1 VVSYRTPGVYR
12 VERFPAPPQPLR
24 TGVPAFLG
32 YTTGG
37 RRLEPVALELVA
49 ELEAVFGKQPP
60 VGYLHEAVRLFFAN
74 GGRHCVVV
82 ALDETVQPEETV
94 THALT
99 ALKAVDDV
107 DLICAPD
114 LFRAR
119 PPGELPSLPPDP
131 TRVRV
136 LQRLV
141 LDHCDRL
148 GNRFAVL
155 DSLPNAGLGT
165 VLEQRRR
172 LVDEPPPLESAIGPG
187 ANGALYYPWVRPLG
201 QDGPTGFV
209 PPCGPVAG
217 VYARTDERVG
227 VHKAPA
233 NEALEGIVD
242 LELSLNDE
250 QQGELN
256 PYGVNCL
263 RAFPGRGIRVWGA
276 RTLSSDPE
284 WRHVSVRRL
293 FLTAARWI
301 ERNLADAAFE
311 VHDPALWGRIERELS
326 AYFEDLF
333 RRGALRGATA
343 EEAFYVKCDAE
354 TNPLEGREQ
363 GRVVT
368 EIGLAPA
375 SPNEFV
381 VVYVVHEAGGTT
393 VTGPVRPG

>member
-1 VVSYRTPGVYR
+1 VVAYRTPGVYR
-12 VERFPAPPQPLR
+12 VERFPVPPPVLR

-37 RRLEPVALELVA
+37 PPATPLALDLVA
-49 ELEAVFGKQPP
+49 ELEATFGMPP
-60 VGYLHEAVRLFFAN
+60 EVGYLHESVRLFFAN
-74 GGRHCVVV
+74 GGQHCQVV
-82 ALDETVQPEETV
+82 ALDDTVQPEQAV
-94 THALT
+94 DDALA
-99 ALKAVDDV
+99 ALEAVDDV

-114 LFRAR
+114 LSRAR
-119 PPGELPSLPPDP
+119 PPGELPSLPPEP

-136 LQRLV
+136 LQARV

-148 GNRFAVL
+148 GNRFALL
-155 DSLPNAGLGT
+155 DSLPNAGQGT
-165 VLEQRRR
+165 VLEQRRG
-172 LVDEPPPLESAIGPG
+172 LVAT
-187 ANGALYYPWVRPLG
+187 NGALYYPWVRPLG
-201 QDGPTGFV
+201 EDGPTGFV

-233 NEALEGIVD
+233 NEVLEGIVD
-242 LELSLNDE
+242 LELALNDE
-250 QQGELN
+250 QQAELN

-284 WRHVSVRRL
+284 WSYVSVRRL

-301 ERNLADAAFE
+301 DRNLEDVAFE
-311 VHDPALWGRIERELS
+311 THDSALWGRIERELT
-326 AYFEDLF
+326 AYLEDLF

>member
-12 VERFPAPPQPLR
+12 VERFPVPPPPLR

-32 YTTGG
+32 FATGG
-37 RRLEPVALELVA
+37 PRAVPVALELVA
-49 ELEAVFGKQPP
+49 ELEAVFGKPPP

-82 ALDETVQPEETV
+82 ALDDAMQPEQAV
-94 THALT
+94 TGAL
-99 ALKAVDDV
+99 AVLEAVDDI

-114 LFRAR
+114 LPRAR

-136 LQRLV
+136 LQGLV

-148 GNRFAVL
+148 GNRFALL
-155 DSLPNAGLGT
+155 DSLPNAGQGT
-165 VLEQRRR
+165 VLEQRRG
-172 LVDEPPPLESAIGPG
+172 LVGT
-187 ANGALYYPWVRPLG
+187 NGALYYPWVRPLG
-201 QDGPTGFV
+201 EDGPTGFV
-209 PPCGPVAG
+209 PPCGAVAG
-217 VYARTDERVG
+217 IYARTDEGVG

-233 NEALEGIVD
+233 NEVLDAIVD
-242 LELSLNDE
+242 VELALNDE

-284 WRHVSVRRL
+284 WRYVSVRRL
-293 FLTAARWI
+293 FLTAARWMD
-301 ERNLADAAFE
+301 RNLADAAFE
-311 VHDPALWGRIERELS
+311 THDPALWGRIERELT

>member
-1 VVSYRTPGVYR
+1 VVAYRTPGVYR
-12 VERFPAPPQPLR
+12 VERFPAPPPVLR

-32 YTTGG
+32 YTTAGKP
-37 RRLEPVALELVA
+37 REPVALELA
-49 ELEAVFGKQPP
+49 SELEAHVGAPP
-60 VGYLHEAVRLFFAN
+60 EVGYLHEAVRLFFAN

-82 ALDETVQPEETV
+82 SLDDASQPE
-94 THALT
+94 
-99 ALKAVDDV
+99 KAVADALEALEPVDDI
-107 DLICAPD
+107 DLVCAPD
-114 LFRAR
+114 LSRAR

-131 TRVRV
+131 GRVRV
-136 LQRLV
+136 LQALV

-148 GNRFAVL
+148 GSRFALL
-155 DSLPNAGLGT
+155 DSLPNAGQGA
-165 VLEQRRR
+165 VLEQRRG
-172 LVDEPPPLESAIGPG
+172 LAGT
-187 ANGALYYPWVRPLG
+187 NGALYYPWVRPLE
-201 QDGPTGFV
+201 QTGFT

-233 NEALEGIVD
+233 NETLEGIVD
-242 LELSLNDE
+242 LELALGDD

-276 RTLSSDPE
+276 RTLSVDPE
-284 WRHVSVRRL
+284 WRYVNVRRL

-301 ERNLADAAFE
+301 DRNLADVAFE
-311 VHDPALWGRIERELS
+311 IHDPRLWGRIERELT

-333 RRGALRGATA
+333 RRGGLRGDTV